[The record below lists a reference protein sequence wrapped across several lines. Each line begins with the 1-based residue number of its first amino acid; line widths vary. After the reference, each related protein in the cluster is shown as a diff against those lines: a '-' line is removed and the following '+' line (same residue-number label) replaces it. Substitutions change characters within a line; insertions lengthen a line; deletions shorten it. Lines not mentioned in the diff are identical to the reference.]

1 MIDEVL
7 RKCVFAHTGYSVNWY
22 HSREY
27 LKIQIKTKS
36 MYTPK
41 QVIPLLRIP
50 VSDIRASEYKCIQRC
65 SLQHCLFK
73 QINDTLQ
80 QNTAEINY
88 LNESEN
94 NFTTN

>member
-41 QVIPLLRIP
+41 
-50 VSDIRASEYKCIQRC
+50 
-65 SLQHCLFK
+65 
-73 QINDTLQ
+73 
-80 QNTAEINY
+80 
-88 LNESEN
+88 
-94 NFTTN
+94 